1 MYLGRTTS
9 GSWQF
14 AKGLWI
20 TAGGIPL
27 RIMQDCLYMVFRKG
41 PYRIVRGIDIDY
53 KRCLE
58 HFLPLY
64 DNFEFW
70 SFFGLELAV

>member
-1 MYLGRTTS
+1 
-9 GSWQF
+9 
-14 AKGLWI
+14 
-20 TAGGIPL
+20 
-27 RIMQDCLYMVFRKG
+27 MVFRKG

-58 HFLPLY
+58 PFLPLY

-70 SFFGLELAV
+70 SYFGLELAV